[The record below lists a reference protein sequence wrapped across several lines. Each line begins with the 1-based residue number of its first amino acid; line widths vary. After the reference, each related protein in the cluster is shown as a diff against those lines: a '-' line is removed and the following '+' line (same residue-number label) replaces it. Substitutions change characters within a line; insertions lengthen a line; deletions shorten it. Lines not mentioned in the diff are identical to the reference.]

1 MSYFSKFP
9 LTKRNDGQSVVDITR
24 KAKLKVSNSRSAT
37 AFLPYTV
44 KEGEKPEDVAYYYY
58 NDPEMAWL
66 VLSVN
71 DIVDPYTQWPKNQS
85 AFDDYIKKQYETL
98 SGTTGQAVIEW
109 TQNTSIT
116 TNIKWYESK
125 YNDNVKI
132 NHKTYSASPQPD
144 PAFNASEWNAIRI
157 YQYEFR
163 LNEERRQI
171 QLFNSAYMGEI
182 TNMLEQ
188 KLNGK

>member
-9 LTKRNDGQSVVDITR
+9 LTKRKDGFDVVDITR
-24 KAKLKVSNSRSAT
+24 KAKLKVSNSGT
-37 AFLPYTV
+37 AYLPYTV

-58 NDPEMAWL
+58 SDPELAWL
-66 VLSVN
+66 VMSVN
-71 DIVDPYTQWPKNQS
+71 DIVDPYTHWPKDQRS
-85 AFDDYIKKQYETL
+85 LDAYIMKQYETA

-109 TQNTSIT
+109 TRNTSLSA
-116 TNIKWYESK
+116 NVKWYESK
-125 YNDNVKI
+125 YNTDVRI

>member
-9 LTKRNDGQSVVDITR
+9 LTKRNDGNSVVDITR

-37 AFLPYTV
+37 AYLPYTV

-58 NDPEMAWL
+58 DDPEMAWL

-71 DIVDPYTQWPKNQS
+71 DIIDPYTQWPKTQALLNS
-85 AFDDYIKKQYETL
+85 YIMKQYEAQ

-109 TQNTSIT
+109 TQNTGIT

-125 YNDNVKI
+125 YNSDVRI
-132 NHKTYSASPQPD
+132 NHKTFSASPQPD
-144 PAFNASEWNAIRI
+144 PSFNTNEWNPIRI
-157 YQYEFR
+157 YDYEFN

-171 QLFNSAYMGEI
+171 QLFNRAYMSEI
-182 TNMLEQ
+182 TNILEK
-188 KLNGK
+188 KLNGQ